1 MLHAHHTQL
10 HFLELYGRHCPT
22 SSFLLPEGFL
32 IVGHKEISIDIRI
45 FIRRN
50 LRGGGGFGS
59 ISWSVLKLTT
69 TILFEVVNQVSSLL
83 AFSSRKLCGAT
94 WSYGTTVPATWRG
107 HTV

>member
-1 MLHAHHTQL
+1 LDIKKYQL
-10 HFLELYGRHCPT
+10 T
-22 SSFLLPEGFL
+22 SGFL
-32 IVGHKEISIDIRI
+32 SEETSE
-45 FIRRN
+45 
-50 LRGGGGFGS
+50 GGGDLVQNAGISFAEKMS